1 MHGAWVDVHL
11 WGGMYMGWYWGG
23 AHFYLHVW
31 LVVWGYVHTVGA
43 APPRTCPCG

>member
-1 MHGAWVDVHL
+1 
-11 WGGMYMGWYWGG
+11 MGWDVYGMVLGG